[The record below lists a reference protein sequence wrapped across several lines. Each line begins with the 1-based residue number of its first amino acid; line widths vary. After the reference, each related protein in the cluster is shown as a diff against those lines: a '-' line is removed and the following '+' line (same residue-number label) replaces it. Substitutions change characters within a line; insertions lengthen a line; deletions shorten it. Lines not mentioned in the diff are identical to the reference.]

1 MERDGMGWGGMGW
14 GGVRCVVWCV
24 TSLILARELLAANV
38 RCNVRGG
45 VPAQGRAWRLRLWLC
60 KRWHEPW
67 ILLEIKH
74 LVARAQ
80 CEVVA
85 EIDIEIEILA
95 EAWGKCDELDFGG
108 LELREISEQNFVLW
122 IPAKILPRESS
133 SLA

>member
-1 MERDGMGWGGMGW
+1 M
-14 GGVRCVVWCV
+14 
-24 TSLILARELLAANV
+24 
-38 RCNVRGG
+38 
-45 VPAQGRAWRLRLWLC
+45 QGLGEMASG
-60 KRWHEPW
+60 HEPW

-95 EAWGKCDELDFGG
+95 EAWGKRDELDFGG